1 MPPEPKMPPQ
11 KTVSFKLQVKNDASP
26 FTRALEEYIKRR
38 GKKSKTSQLITD
50 LRSSPKPPSKQDVNK
65 ALKQLEKETT
75 DSAVTRNIRKVLRP
89 VITVLADYSGVV
101 DTMSNADPMPT
112 AIIWGCMKVVIDT
125 SKRYLNLYDDI
136 KNQLEDITLQ
146 LNVLTEFEELFGDSK
161 TMQELLQMTYIG
173 VIRFWVRVDKECH
186 RCVANRMGRALSSF
200 STSKLDE
207 IIKDIEKNADRVS
220 KLVPAV
226 QERVQKGE
234 REDAAEERRLAGI
247 ARDQQSA
254 FIEHQLEEMKL
265 RAIARKSG
273 RQKDVRNWLRGHSTL
288 NESNFRRQEQYLR
301 KRSPDTC
308 SWLFSHDEF
317 KNWRKPDSKSPVL
330 WVRAVPGAG
339 KSVLTAFAQSTFQTN
354 SSLCSLHQYYSFDE
368 IFSSLQVYCAI
379 AEQLANRLWMHLED
393 MPEDI
398 HAFTQRTSTA
408 FMIEDVKIFIRMCLS
423 RLPPSYLFLDGLDE
437 ECDSGPRWEALSD
450 ALTFFIELTR
460 DKSYQFKLWCSSQDR
475 IDLKKFFKDCA
486 AIEVTKDINSADIEL
501 YLSKSILKLDSL
513 DLDEGYQNLILQD
526 LRKKADGCFL
536 WASLM
541 LDSVSSAV
549 TLSAVQYQVQE
560 GLPKDYENYYQ
571 NKIDKIEASQKFF
584 VSKIL
589 ACIVFARRP
598 LRLDELCESIAIL
611 DASDCD
617 NVDKSQ
623 RLFRSMALKL
633 CEPLVQIEDLDTAHG
648 KISTCTLTHGSVR
661 QFLLKHPQCLSKSET
676 LACEITQEVM
686 ANVCLKYLWQS
697 RYQRLLI
704 QHKDTFEDYTGED
717 VMEHHLLSYAAKY
730 WDKHLDG
737 VTYTPEICSRVQ
749 SFITSPQFFTCLQ
762 VQSLFIEGQF
772 QFWLESNRT
781 WTGPH
786 LRRVFPAWLS
796 RNCNKKLEIKYS
808 NFVGEWNHVLD
819 GVTKLGGSHP
829 GEIDR
834 VFWASMGPKNFLQH
848 GQSRYKNFIFQTTN
862 KEPDL
867 ETPSRYYD
875 GIDLM
880 GQNMVVLKIENLG
893 GGSEDLEFTCQQWT
907 LGTRRPK
914 LRLSQKLTAS
924 RMNWCLYDHPV
935 SKRALGRPIP
945 VSLTPDLQFLRIG
958 SQLFAKQNDEYT
970 PIKIFEKEVYFE
982 DIANSGPYIAIA
994 SRQNLTHEDLI
1005 DMPSTDDLTLDYG
1018 EYIAHKIIQQLAKG
1032 QEQDADKSLTSTTTT
1047 TKKSRSSRSSSS
1059 SSNSSVL
1066 SLVIEDNVDTDKQK
1080 YERITIEEFDDLVDA
1095 SDISSDCNSA
1105 ETDWSEGSTLDDSD
1119 ELDDDDQWNDWANER
1134 VDIEDLNKD
1143 FDDSDYQRSDD
1154 GEDSGSNI
1162 PDVPGY
1168 DDLSDEFNES
1178 ENEEEMRGIGKDSD
1192 IEMILSGA
1200 PVYVLKSA
1208 RLGKDP
1214 EDTDESVASHYSQSL
1229 YSGSESSDS
1238 QGDKDIVDN
1247 EDAHKLEALYVG
1259 NKTLGKDAPRVS
1271 IQIIDTTIQD
1281 KTPIFHFSQRVSGGI
1296 FHSPPIF
1303 HPTAPLL
1310 VWPLGDGKILF
1321 ANYLTNTY
1329 FTRELCCSTFH
1340 SCHIFVK
1347 TRFSSCGRFIHF
1359 AALEGRPVES
1369 EPKMYLSL
1377 QVSTHHLSSRKT
1389 ARSPPRLLFKINV
1402 PLGENSS
1409 MSVSRLP
1416 YTITWSDKELFF
1428 VTRGEQLNV
1437 MKISLFKGADDKAAA
1452 VCYTQNPVYL
1462 PRSAGS
1468 RNVYY
1473 FPPYSKS
1480 KKEKDKSEVKEEVGK
1495 IIIGSHSSIPSQGL
1509 IVPRRSMIQPPIGVL
1524 VKENTDLG
1532 WWKCKSVDVE
1542 TNGSGKKERINVQG
1556 GRLQGKFESFD
1567 LKEDCDIIPY
1577 LF

>member
-11 KTVSFKLQVKNDASP
+11 KTVSFKLQTKNDASP

-50 LRSSPKPPSKQDVNK
+50 LQNSPKPPSKQDVNN

-75 DSAVTRNIRKVLRP
+75 DSTVTRNIRKVLRP

-161 TMQELLQMTYIG
+161 TMQELLQMTYID

-200 STSKLDE
+200 STSKLDVT
-207 IIKDIEKNADRVS
+207 IKDIEKNANRVS
-220 KLVPAV
+220 KLVPVV

-254 FIEHQLEEMKL
+254 FIEQQLEEMKL

-317 KNWRKPDSKSPVL
+317 ENWKKPDSKSPVL

-339 KSVLTAFAQSTFQTN
+339 KSVLTAFTQSTFQTN
-354 SSLCSLHQYYSFDE
+354 LSLCSLHQYYSFDE

-393 MPEDI
+393 KPEDI

-408 FMIEDVKIFIRMCLS
+408 FMIGDVKTFICMSLS

-450 ALTFFIELTR
+450 ALSFFIELTR

-475 IDLKKFFKDCA
+475 TDLKKLLKDCA
-486 AIEVTKDINSADIEL
+486 VIEVTKDINSADIEL

-526 LRKKADGCFL
+526 LRQRADGCFL

-571 NKIDKIEASQKFF
+571 NKIDKIEASHKSF

-589 ACIVFARRP
+589 ACIVYARRP

-611 DASDCD
+611 DASDCA

-633 CEPLVQIEDLDTAHG
+633 CEPLVQIEDVDTAHG

-661 QFLLKHPQCLSKSET
+661 QFLVKHPQCLSRSET
-676 LACEITQEVM
+676 LACEIAEEVM

-704 QHKDTFEDYTGED
+704 QSKDTFEDYTGED

-762 VQSLFIEGQF
+762 VQSLFIGGKF

-796 RNCNKKLEIKYS
+796 DNCDKKLEIKYS

-819 GVTKLGGSHP
+819 RVTNLGGRYP

-834 VFWASMGPKNFLQH
+834 VFWASIGLKNFLQH
-848 GQSRYKNFIFQTTN
+848 GPSRYKNFIFQTTN
-862 KEPDL
+862 EDPDL
-867 ETPSRYYD
+867 EVPPRYYD
-875 GIDLM
+875 GIDLT

-893 GGSEDLEFTCQQWT
+893 SGSEDVEFTCQQWT
-907 LGTRRPK
+907 LGTHRPK
-914 LRLSQKLTAS
+914 LIVSQKLNAS

-958 SQLFAKQNDEYT
+958 SQIFAKQNDEYT
-970 PIKIFEKEVYFE
+970 PIKIFKEELYFE
-982 DIANSGPYIAIA
+982 DMANSGPYIAIA
-994 SRQNLTHEDLI
+994 SRQNLTHETLI
-1005 DMPSTDDLTLDYG
+1005 EILSTDDLKLDYG
-1018 EYIAHKIIQQLAKG
+1018 EYIAQKIIQQLTKG
-1032 QEQDADKSLTSTTTT
+1032 KEQAVDNSSTSTTATT
-1047 TKKSRSSRSSSS
+1047 EKSQSSRSTSS

-1066 SLVIEDNVDTDKQK
+1066 SPVIEDSVDTDKQK
-1080 YERITIEEFDDLVDA
+1080 YERITIEEFDDIMDA
-1095 SDISSDCNSA
+1095 SDISSDGNSA
-1105 ETDWSEGSTLDDSD
+1105 ETGWSEGSTLGDSD
-1119 ELDDDDQWNDWANER
+1119 ELDDDDQWNDWSNER
-1134 VDIEDLNKD
+1134 VDIEDLNRD

-1154 GEDSGSNI
+1154 SDDSSSDI
-1162 PDVPGY
+1162 PEVPGY
-1168 DDLSDEFNES
+1168 DNLSDDFDES
-1178 ENEEEMRGIGKDSD
+1178 GNEEEIGGIGEDSD

-1200 PVYVLKSA
+1200 PGYVLKRA
-1208 RLGKDP
+1208 RLETDP
-1214 EDTDESVASHYSQSL
+1214 EDTDSSVASHYSQSL
-1229 YSGSESSDS
+1229 YSGSESGDS
-1238 QGDKDIVDN
+1238 QGDEDIVDN
-1247 EDAHKLEALYVG
+1247 EEAHKLEILYLG

-1271 IQIIDTTIQD
+1271 IQIFDTTMQD
-1281 KTPIFHFSQRVSGGI
+1281 KTPIFHFSRRVSGGI
-1296 FHSPPIF
+1296 FHSPPTF

-1329 FTRELCCSTFH
+1329 FTRELCCSTYR

-1347 TRFSSCGRFIHF
+1347 TRFSSCGEFIHF
-1359 AALEGRPVES
+1359 AALEGRIVEN
-1369 EPKMYLSL
+1369 EPKMHLSL

-1389 ARSPPRLLFKINV
+1389 ARSPPRLLFKKNV
-1402 PLGENSS
+1402 PLGESSS

-1416 YTITWSDKELFF
+1416 YTLTWTVKELFF
-1428 VTRGEQLNV
+1428 VTRGEELNV
-1437 MKISLFKGADDKAAA
+1437 MRIPLFKGSDDKTAP
-1452 VCYTQNPVYL
+1452 VCYTQNPIYL
-1462 PRSAGS
+1462 PRSAES

-1473 FPPYSKS
+1473 FPLPSKY
-1480 KKEKDKSEVKEEVGK
+1480 KEKDKAKGKEEVGK
-1495 IIIGSHSSIPSQGL
+1495 IIIGSHSSILSQGL

-1532 WWKCKSVDVE
+1532 GWKCKRVGIE
-1542 TNGSGKKERINVQG
+1542 TDGNGKKERINVQG